1 MILRSTCSCRE
12 ELARIRLS
20 TRSGIMQNK
29 TVRMIKGSLTL
40 GVCFR

>member
-1 MILRSTCSCRE
+1 MIRRSTWLCLE

-20 TRSGIMQNK
+20 TRSGIIQNI
-29 TVRMIKGSLTL
+29 TIRMIRGTLTL